1 MIDNDINNLTQP
13 FRDKIRVFLAVVK
26 IYKKNVAIFEWLRTK
41 ERQKRLVANWKSW
54 TMNSYHLEGKA
65 VDLVFLN
72 NKKQP
77 TWVWDYKFL
86 HYLWFFCWI
95 TPIYNAK
102 LQLIE
107 SCHLQDDWKTI
118 KQVMKSNSES
128 RHKAKTKKEQE
139 LLAQVNHG
147 FRILWYK

>member
-1 MIDNDINNLTQP
+1 MIDNDIEHLSQP
-13 FRDKIRVFLAVVK
+13 FKDKAKVFFTVLRL
-26 IYKKNVAIFEWLRTK
+26 YKKNVEAFETLRSK
-41 ERQKRLVANWKSW
+41 ERQKRLVENWKSW
-54 TMNSYHLEGKA
+54 TMNSYHIKGLA
-65 VDLVFLN
+65 MDLVFIKN
-72 NKKQP
+72 WQP

-86 HYLWFFCWI
+86 HYLWFFCWM
-95 TPIYNAK
+95 TPIYNSK
-102 LQLIE
+102 WQLIE